1 MAINLFCRTCK
12 SSMVIGSKK
21 CKKCGTTVT
30 KKNKRYRVVVSVG
43 GKRKTKVV
51 NTKELAKNIEKAL
64 QDADASGEYNIQ
76 KKKAPSSLNAF
87 WTKQYLPWIKENKKS
102 WYIDQLNF
110 NNHIDPELGDKQL
123 CFITQFDIEK
133 LVIGLKKKKNKQDKP
148 LSAATIKHQLV
159 LLTRIFNIAEQ
170 WGVFKGQNPCKR
182 VKKPK
187 LNNTVTEFLSKNEL
201 SSLTNILSTWPDRMQ
216 ASIVKFAMYT
226 GIRPKEVF
234 KLEWRDINFEK
245 ETVLLRD
252 PKGIL
257 DQILPLSP
265 PAVEVLKTVPKE
277 YDTPFIF
284 YSVLGKQRKTIR
296 HGWKQ
301 IKKVAGIH
309 ESFRYYDLRHNY
321 ATYLVSSGVSLYIVQ
336 ALLTHKDAKT
346 TQRYAHLDDDALRK
360 AANLSGVLLTA
371 ESEKNKI
378 ISITGGHNGQ

>member
-1 MAINLFCRTCK
+1 
-12 SSMVIGSKK
+12 
-21 CKKCGTTVT
+21 
-30 KKNKRYRVVVSVG
+30 
-43 GKRKTKVV
+43 
-51 NTKELAKNIEKAL
+51 
-64 QDADASGEYNIQ
+64 
-76 KKKAPSSLNAF
+76 
-87 WTKQYLPWIKENKKS
+87 
-102 WYIDQLNF
+102 
-110 NNHIDPELGDKQL
+110 
-123 CFITQFDIEK
+123 
-133 LVIGLKKKKNKQDKP
+133 
-148 LSAATIKHQLV
+148 
-159 LLTRIFNIAEQ
+159 
-170 WGVFKGQNPCKR
+170 
-182 VKKPK
+182 
-187 LNNTVTEFLSKNEL
+187 
-201 SSLTNILSTWPDRMQ
+201 MQ

-245 ETVLLRD
+245 EKVLLRD

-301 IKKVAGIH
+301 IKKVADIH